1 MSEAVA
7 PLREA
12 LAMSPDNVPLRLA
25 LARTLVDAGRPREAL
40 DEFREVLE
48 RDPSR
53 AEVREELA
61 KCAVACGRLEEA
73 REVYAKGDG
82 VVRDLDLERTLR
94 GGEEEEAILPVA
106 GAQPITFADV
116 GGLEGLKERL
126 RMDIVYPLQ
135 KPELFR
141 AYGKRAGGGVLLFG
155 PPGCGKTHLARAAA
169 GECGARMIVVEIQQ
183 VLEMWLGESEKRLH
197 QLFERAR
204 AEAPTILF
212 FDEVEA
218 IGAARHQLR
227 HGPGRRL
234 VNQLLA
240 EMDGIGSDNARVLI
254 IGATNAPWDV
264 DPALRR
270 PGRFDRVV
278 FVPPPD
284 LPAREAILH
293 LAFRERPTQ
302 ALDCAAVARRTARWS
317 GADLV
322 HLAEVA
328 SERALQQALRS
339 GSVTPITQSDLV
351 ASLDRVKPTTSEW
364 LEAARRYVTY
374 ANQAGQYDEV
384 AAYLRGEG

>member
-1 MSEAVA
+1 M
-7 PLREA
+7 
-12 LAMSPDNVPLRLA
+12 
-25 LARTLVDAGRPREAL
+25 
-40 DEFREVLE
+40 
-48 RDPSR
+48 
-53 AEVREELA
+53 
-61 KCAVACGRLEEA
+61 
-73 REVYAKGDG
+73 
-82 VVRDLDLERTLR
+82 
-94 GGEEEEAILPVA
+94 PVA

-227 HGPGRRL
+227 HGPGRRR
-234 VNQLLA
+234 Q
-240 EMDGIGSDNARVLI
+240 
-254 IGATNAPWDV
+254 
-264 DPALRR
+264 PALGRDGRDRQRQRARPDHRRDQRALGRGPGVEAAGALR
-270 PGRFDRVV
+270 PGRVRAAARPPGARGDLAPRV
-278 FVPPPD
+278 PRAAD
-284 LPAREAILH
+284 
-293 LAFRERPTQ
+293 Q

-384 AAYLRGEG
+384 AAYLRGRGSEAGVVLRAQRVPRAGPGRSDADASRAPRPCRLGTGCTRQSACRPKLHRPSMLPPLAQAWSGRCRPRAISGHRWGWRGRDRFPANS